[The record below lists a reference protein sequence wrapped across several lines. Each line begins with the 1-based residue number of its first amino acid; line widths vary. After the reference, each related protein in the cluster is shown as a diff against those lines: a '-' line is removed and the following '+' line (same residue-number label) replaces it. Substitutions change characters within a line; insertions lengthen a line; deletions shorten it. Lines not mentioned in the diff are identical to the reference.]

1 MEKKKEVEKMCYGL
15 LLVNFVDDDKRLDSV
30 SFGVFSVGSEKLDE
44 VIAEYKSIIYKS
56 VSVG

>member
-1 MEKKKEVEKMCYGL
+1 MCYGL
-15 LLVNFVDDDKRLDSV
+15 LLVNFVDDDKRLDSA

>member
-15 LLVNFVDDDKRLDSV
+15 LLVFVDDDKRLDSV